1 MGIADVCSH
10 TLLDSEGLEGESM
23 LRSKVSRA
31 YLLTERRMVL
41 PKICDDKRGFA
52 KYLWK
57 KLPEIRDDK
66 GSLTLN
72 TAELLPNIC
81 DNHHIFRKYLAIPQ
95 ISGGAVNVVGF
106 HEP

>member
-10 TLLDSEGLEGESM
+10 TLLDSEGLGVESM

-57 KLPEIRDDK
+57 KLPEVRDNKD
-66 GSLTLN
+66 SLTLN
-72 TAELLPNIC
+72 TAELLLNMC
-81 DNHHIFRKYLAIPQ
+81 DNHHCMVIVTHYWPSATNIWQGQFR
-95 ISGGAVNVVGF
+95 V
-106 HEP
+106 E

>member
-10 TLLDSEGLEGESM
+10 TLLDSEGLGVESM

-57 KLPEIRDDK
+57 KQ
-66 GSLTLN
+66 
-72 TAELLPNIC
+72 
-81 DNHHIFRKYLAIPQ
+81 IFVKKAAR
-95 ISGGAVNVVGF
+95 NV
-106 HEP
+106 